1 MPEEEAEEDEEDE
14 EEDPE
19 ELQRQISELEQQ
31 LQQDPLSFENE
42 ALQVQ
47 LVQMQDDNSSL
58 QDDLRSTR
66 EHFTKRIAD
75 KQAQLEER
83 ARRASSAEGHADC
96 LQGLLGFHEDNG
108 LLAGSYWQ
116 AQCEKRDD
124 SIRFLTLKLQEYT
137 VPSAEYWSRRRRAD
151 EDAHGAAMG
160 LSSSGKPTESSD
172 CEGGSAPA
180 QEQQRPADGQA
191 VPLELSPS
199 SATKASS
206 QAFEQLLR
214 QHLQFCE
221 ELQVSEAEASAVQ
234 EELEAC
240 QLRSAGLRAKLE
252 CWKLAEDPA
261 KLSEELKAARARV
274 QKDDEEAE
282 SGPPGAEEEARLKE
296 ELRACQEALASV
308 PGRGQLPSW
317 AQRCAWRDEL
327 DLRAGQLER
336 ISLQFDATKRSLDAA
351 NEELQWQATSAE
363 ALRVRLADVLRAST
377 VEAQRSEEVRA
388 EEEKRSARL
397 QALLER
403 WSALRP
409 ESLPSACQQAKQLLE
424 TIRKDREEEHQQ
436 QQQQTLEPES
446 QKQSD

>member
-1 MPEEEAEEDEEDE
+1 MAAVVRHAIATAKDDEEDQGENAEQLKKQIADLE
-14 EEDPE
+14 ERLQE
-19 ELQRQISELEQQ
+19 E
-31 LQQDPLSFENE
+31 PLSFQVKM
-42 ALQVQ
+42 LQVQ
-47 LVQMQDDNSSL
+47 LEQMQDDYSSL
-58 QDDLRSTR
+58 QDDFRSMR
-66 EHFTKRIAD
+66 EYYSKRIAD
-75 KQAQLEER
+75 MQAQLEER

-96 LQGLLGFHEDNG
+96 LQGLLSFHEDNG

-137 VPSAEYWSRRRRAD
+137 VLSSEYWVRRRSRSAGSGSD
-151 EDAHGAAMG
+151 DDHGATS
-160 LSSSGKPTESSD
+160 LSSVERTESAD
-172 CEGGSAPA
+172 CGGGSSPE
-180 QEQQRPADGQA
+180 QEAQRPAAGQSLS
-191 VPLELSPS
+191 PEPSPS

-206 QAFEQLLR
+206 RAFEQLLLN
-214 QHLQFCE
+214 HVQFCE

-234 EELEAC
+234 EDLEAC
-240 QLRSAGLRAKLE
+240 QLRSAALRAKLE
-252 CWKLAEDPA
+252 CWKTAEDPS
-261 KLSEELKAARARV
+261 KLSE
-274 QKDDEEAE
+274 DE
-282 SGPPGAEEEARLKE
+282 SGVEEENIRLKD

-363 ALRVRLADVLRAST
+363 GLRVRLAEVLRAST

-397 QALLER
+397 QALLQR

-409 ESLPSACQQAKQLLE
+409 GSLPSACQQAKQLLE
-424 TIRKDREEEHQQ
+424 TIRKGREEEQQ
-436 QQQQTLEPES
+436 QKRLQPPEPASSKQT
-446 QKQSD
+446 K